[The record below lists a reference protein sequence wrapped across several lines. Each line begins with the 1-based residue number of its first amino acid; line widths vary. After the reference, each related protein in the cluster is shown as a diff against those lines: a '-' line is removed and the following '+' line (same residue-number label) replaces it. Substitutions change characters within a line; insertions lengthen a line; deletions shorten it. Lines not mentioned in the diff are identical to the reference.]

1 MYAVFICRERK
12 LATAAGFVGA
22 LTVREG

>member
-1 MYAVFICRERK
+1 MMNAKITHRDRIAVR
-12 LATAAGFVGA
+12 AGFVGA